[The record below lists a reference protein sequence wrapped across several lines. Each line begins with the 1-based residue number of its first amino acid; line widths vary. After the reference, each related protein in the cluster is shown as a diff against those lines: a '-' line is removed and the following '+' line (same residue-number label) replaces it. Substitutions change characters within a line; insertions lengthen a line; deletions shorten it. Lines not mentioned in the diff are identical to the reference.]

1 MEVSK
6 QNRDN
11 IVQTMHAVNN
21 LKHKITYNI
30 FKLGRLYNA
39 YFLFT
44 THTFYLPHLTV
55 IIRCISRIRTSAQLR
70 LF

>member
-30 FKLGRLYNA
+30 FKLGRLY
-39 YFLFT
+39 
-44 THTFYLPHLTV
+44 
-55 IIRCISRIRTSAQLR
+55 SAAPRDPVR
-70 LF
+70 LIP